1 VRAKRE
7 LPTARLIER
16 RDLTPDLMVIR
27 LEPEI
32 PYTFTPG
39 QYCTIGVEG
48 IERAYSMVSS
58 PHEPCLELFVELVPH
73 GALTPRLWSLRLG
86 DPIPPSSA
94 EGGLHPP
101 GALPLAPHGGDGHGH
116 RAVREHAPLH
126 APSWRP
132 ALPLPRAAGRELP
145 GRVAYRAEL
154 QAAAADHLR
163 AECEPPR
170 GRAQPRLDGL
180 SAA

>member
-1 VRAKRE
+1 VLVRAKRE

-86 DPIPPSSA
+86 DPVSLRPRPKGVFTLQERYPSHLMVGRRS
-94 EGGLHPP
+94 
-101 GALPLAPHGGDGHGH
+101 
-116 RAVREHAPLH
+116 RASRR
-126 APSWRP
+126 S
-132 ALPLPRAAGRELP
+132 
-145 GRVAYRAEL
+145 
-154 QAAAADHLR
+154 
-163 AECEPPR
+163 
-170 GRAQPRLDGL
+170 
-180 SAA
+180 